1 MHYSQP
7 SIPIE
12 PIVGTVRTLARERGL
27 TGWSEL
33 RPFGATM
40 NSLEEL
46 MLARDIALGFRLR
59 QHRELTE
66 HEASLADRVA
76 ETIVAASRGHA
87 RAAGSSWRAPR

>member
-1 MHYSQP
+1 MNYTQP
-7 SIPIE
+7 SVPIE

-27 TGWSEL
+27 NGWSDL

-40 NSLEEL
+40 QSLEEL

-59 QHRELTE
+59 QHRELTD

-76 ETIVAASRGHA
+76 ETIGAASRDQVRNLA
-87 RAAGSSWRAPR
+87 RRAPR